1 MVTYGWDSQIYTV
14 REHLNGEMGP
24 HRYTMAGGWDS
35 LTMVVVTNTV
45 YRHNLSGM
53 MWSVGR
59 SRCMSVRKLHHQD
72 HHQEERGFRM
82 KNSLLKN

>member
-14 REHLNGEMGP
+14 RGHSNGGMDQ
-24 HRYTMAGGWDS
+24 HRHTVAGGWDS
-35 LTMVVVTNTV
+35 LIMVGVTNTV

-59 SRCMSVRKLHHQD
+59 NNTISVKELHHQD
-72 HHQEERGFRM
+72 HHQEEGDSRF
-82 KNSLLKN
+82 KNSLL